1 MMHGAPAAILGHEVT
16 FWLEAPSRTAEQT
29 QMKPAF
35 LMTLELLYE
44 LWIIFYGRKLNFY
57 LVSYYEFSGT
67 GRQT

>member
-16 FWLEAPSRTAEQT
+16 FWLEVPRRMTEQT

-44 LWIIFYGRKLNFY
+44 L
-57 LVSYYEFSGT
+57 
-67 GRQT
+67 